1 MGEKGLSVN
10 LQARIVSSKAGYDYD
25 QEPVLNVV
33 TSKAAKASCHAVTKM
48 VSDHEGMTVN
58 GVISIL
64 LSVTGR
70 KQESKSS
77 AITSMRNGV
86 TPCCA
91 LSSSEKVASRM
102 PTWGRT
108 DQEANALG
116 NSKDMQTWLVMEDR
130 VMSSSTEVMSHEET
144 RRHKWNQIPWA
155 TVEKNVFKLQK

>member
-1 MGEKGLSVN
+1 MGEKGLSAN
-10 LQARIVSSKAGYDYD
+10 LQARIVPSKAGYDYD

-33 TSKAAKASCHAVTKM
+33 TSKASRHAVTKM
-48 VSDHEGMTVN
+48 VSVHEGMTVN
-58 GVISIL
+58 GIISIP
-64 LSVTGR
+64 LSDNGR

-116 NSKDMQTWLVMEDR
+116 NSKDMQTWSLSYGR
-130 VMSSSTEVMSHEET
+130 
-144 RRHKWNQIPWA
+144 
-155 TVEKNVFKLQK
+155 

>member
-1 MGEKGLSVN
+1 MSDCRILVEVKFLLPRYRGNSISHGLWISNPQVASMGEKGLSAN
-10 LQARIVSSKAGYDYD
+10 LQARIVPSKAGYDYE

-33 TSKAAKASCHAVTKM
+33 TSKVAKASCHAATKM
-48 VSDHEGMTVN
+48 VSVHKGITVK
-58 GVISIL
+58 GVISIP
-64 LSVTGR
+64 LSGIGR

-91 LSSSEKVASRM
+91 LSSTEKVASRM

-116 NSKDMQTWLVMEDR
+116 NTKDMQTWSLSYGR
-130 VMSSSTEVMSHEET
+130 
-144 RRHKWNQIPWA
+144 
-155 TVEKNVFKLQK
+155 

>member
-1 MGEKGLSVN
+1 MSDCRILVEGKFLLPRYRGNSISHGLWISNPQVASMGEKGLSAN
-10 LQARIVSSKAGYDYD
+10 LQARIVPSKAGYDYD

-48 VSDHEGMTVN
+48 LSVHEGMTVN
-58 GVISIL
+58 GVISIP
-64 LSVTGR
+64 LSDTGR

-116 NSKDMQTWLVMEDR
+116 NTKDMQTWSLSYGR
-130 VMSSSTEVMSHEET
+130 
-144 RRHKWNQIPWA
+144 
-155 TVEKNVFKLQK
+155 